1 MAKYVKGAI
10 RQYKEN
16 KRRRT
21 THPEAQFMTD
31 VGGIAIAKGIRKL
44 FGFGR
49 RHRRGRRTNQF
60 RHPHALYNTVPSNYR
75 DELTSRPIR
84 SAVMYGTTMNNSHS
98 LPAVRKPHIENY
110 VHGMGRVH
118 VNRALHAE
126 KKRAFSGGG
135 MGTRNTTKLIF
146 RGPQHHS
153 MPRAGAGEM
162 SNAYNRSLRSKLAH
176 DVVVD
181 RNPALVTASMLADP
195 LKFTRVKA
203 LSKRV
208 LSPSVGKRMSV
219 GNYGNARA
227 FLKVNPHMSSKL
239 RTTWYANTAG
249 ITNL

>member
-1 MAKYVKGAI
+1 MRVELFVLANKNNNTMAKYVKGAV
-10 RQYKEN
+10 QQFKEN

-21 THPEAQFMTD
+21 THPEAQFLTD
-31 VGGIAIAKGIRKL
+31 VGGIAIAKGIRKI
-44 FGFGR
+44 F
-49 RHRRGRRTNQF
+49 
-60 RHPHALYNTVPSNYR
+60 
-75 DELTSRPIR
+75 
-84 SAVMYGTTMNNSHS
+84 GTTMNNSHS
-98 LPAVRKPHIENY
+98 LPSLRKPHIENY

-135 MGTRNTTKLIF
+135 MGTRNTTKLLF
-146 RGPQHHS
+146 KPSQHHS

-162 SNAYNRSLRSKLAH
+162 SNAYNRSYRSKLAH

-181 RNPALVTASMLADP
+181 RNPALATASMLSDP
-195 LKFTRVKA
+195 LTFTRVQA
-203 LSKRV
+203 LSKRY
-208 LSPSVGKRMSV
+208 LSPTVGKRLSV
-219 GNYGNARA
+219 GNYANARA

>member
-1 MAKYVKGAI
+1 MAKYVKGAV

-21 THPEAQFMTD
+21 THSEAQFMTD

-49 RHRRGRRTNQF
+49 RHRRGRRTHQF
-60 RHPHALYNTVPSNYR
+60 CHPHSLYNTVPSNYR
-75 DELTSRPIR
+75 DELTSKPIR

-98 LPAVRKPHIENY
+98 LPSVRKPHIENY
-110 VHGMGRVH
+110 VHGMGHVH

-146 RGPQHHS
+146 RAPQHHS

-181 RNPALVTASMLADP
+181 RNPALTTASMLTDP

-203 LSKRV
+203 LSKRF
-208 LSPSVGKRMSV
+208 LSPTVGKRMSV